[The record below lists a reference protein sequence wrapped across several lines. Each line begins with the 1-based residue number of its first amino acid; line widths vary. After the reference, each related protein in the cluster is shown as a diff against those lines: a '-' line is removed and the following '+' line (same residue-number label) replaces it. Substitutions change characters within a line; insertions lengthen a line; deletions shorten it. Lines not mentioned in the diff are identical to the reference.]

1 MTPLDRIKKA
11 KVSIMRH
18 PRFCAFSGVM
28 ACGKTEVRDDLNP
41 PTACTNGFDHYFH
54 PTFVASLTDQE
65 LRFLILHEA
74 VHAAAKHL
82 TMWRRL
88 WERDRRLTNIAA
100 DYFVNGA
107 LVDMDKGE
115 GFIKMPSVG
124 IPPDPKYR
132 GWNVEQIFND
142 LLANPDKAKG
152 KGQGSG
158 DGAGDGETM
167 DSHDWEAAQDVPKEV
182 QEARAQEID
191 RALRQGEM
199 LAKKMGKGAGNS
211 DGVIGELLKPK
222 VDWREQL
229 REFVQQQ
236 CAGRDE
242 STWRRPN
249 RRYLGDNVYMPS
261 SISESVGPLVI
272 GFDTSGSC
280 FDSGTVTRFVS
291 ELQAIVDTVS
301 PEAVRCI
308 CWDWEVRTDQTF
320 DQGQFDVPG
329 LKIRGGGG
337 TSGHVLFD
345 HLRKTE
351 ASNPRPAAVIQ
362 LTDGCVGDFG
372 HYDVPTLWVITE
384 KHITA
389 PWGVTVHIS
398 V

>member
-1 MTPLDRIKKA
+1 M
-11 KVSIMRH
+11 V
-18 PRFCAFSGVM
+18 
-28 ACGKTEVRDDLNP
+28 
-41 PTACTNGFDHYFH
+41 FH
-54 PTFVASLTDQE
+54 PTFVTSLTDQE

-124 IPPDPKYR
+124 IQPDPKYR

-142 LLANPDKAKG
+142 LLNNPSKAKG

-167 DSHDWEAAQDVPKEV
+167 DSHDWEAAQEVPKEV

-301 PEAVRCI
+301 PEGVWVLYCDATV
-308 CWDWEVRTDQTF
+308 
-320 DQGQFDVPG
+320 QGATHFPDGVISIANITP
-329 LKIRGGGG
+329 KGGGG
-337 TSGHVLFD
+337 TDLTRMFDWVHSNHVPVQAMIIF
-345 HLRKTE
+345 
-351 ASNPRPAAVIQ
+351 
-362 LTDGCVGDFG
+362 TDGETPYGPPPPYPVLWAMTGRTQAPFG
-372 HYDVPTLWVITE
+372 TNIF
-384 KHITA
+384 I
-389 PWGVTVHIS
+389 G
-398 V
+398 

>member
-1 MTPLDRIKKA
+1 MTPMDKLKKA
-11 KVSIMRH
+11 KVSILRH
-18 PRFCAFSGVM
+18 PRFCAFSGVIS
-28 ACGKTEVRDDLNP
+28 CGKTTIDPDLNP
-41 PTACTNGFDHYFH
+41 PTAATNGFDYRFH
-54 PTFVASLTDQE
+54 PTFVDSLTEPQ
-65 LRFLILHEA
+65 LRLLILHEA
-74 VHAAAKHL
+74 VHAAGKHL

-88 WERDRRLTNIAA
+88 WERDRRLTNVAA
-100 DYFVNGA
+100 DHFVNLA
-107 LVDMDKGE
+107 LMDMDKGE
-115 GFIKMPSVG
+115 GFLAMPKEG
-124 IPPDPKYR
+124 IQPEPKYR
-132 GWNVEQIFND
+132 GWNIEQIFND
-142 LLANPDKAKG
+142 LMQKSKQGKG

-158 DGAGDGETM
+158 GGDGGM

-199 LAKKMGKGAGNS
+199 LAKKRGNGAGNS
-211 DGVIGELLKPK
+211 DSVIGELLKPK

-301 PEAVRCI
+301 PEAVRVV

-351 ASNPRPAAVIQ
+351 ARPAAVIQ
-362 LTDGCVGDFG
+362 LTDGEVGDFG
-372 HYDVPTLWVITE
+372 HYDVPTLWVITNPR
-384 KHITA
+384 INA
-389 PWGVTVHIS
+389 PWGQTVHLE